1 MTPQESSAP
10 TLNLEE
16 LLGFRE
22 QTERISDFLFKRLKD
37 HLAALSPLLTPS
49 RVLGKHSGA
58 RESASRA
65 DEALALLTER
75 YQQVCGTLSFLKPEI
90 DEETLAAISPTI
102 EVNPYEYTHEAQGA
116 KGARNISMTSPVQWV
131 ATYAS
136 GYSLSQIRNLVTGGG
151 DRRAQ
156 PVRQFVV
163 NALAFQV
170 VLARSAGA
178 SLLMKD
184 LRYQVDVQS
193 LPGLEGI
200 PLTVVSIQ
208 LPSFRP
214 PDDLLLTA
222 IRLSGVAAFHELIHP
237 DAVHSLQDPL
247 RAEIRTL
254 SEESAL

>member
-1 MTPQESSAP
+1 
-10 TLNLEE
+10 
-16 LLGFRE
+16 
-22 QTERISDFLFKRLKD
+22 
-37 HLAALSPLLTPS
+37 LAALYPLLAPS

-65 DEALALLTER
+65 DEALAVLSEK
-75 YQQVCGTLSFLKPEI
+75 YQQVCGTLPFLKPEI
-90 DEETLAAISPTI
+90 DEETLAAIAPTI
-102 EVNPYEYTHEAQGA
+102 ETYPYEYTHEAQGA
-116 KGARNISMTSPVQWV
+116 RGARTISMISPVQWV

-136 GYSLSQIRNLVTGGG
+136 GNSPSQIRNLMTGGG
-151 DRRAQ
+151 DRRSQ

-178 SLLMKD
+178 ALLMKD
-184 LRYQVDVQS
+184 LRYHADVQS

-200 PLTVVSIQ
+200 PLTVFSIP
-208 LPSFRP
+208 LTSFRP

-222 IRLSGVAAFHELIHP
+222 IRLSGVPAFHELIHP

-247 RAEIRTL
+247 REEIRAL